1 MAIRQRKKR
10 KLGFRR
16 ADGKCGG
23 FLNYFF
29 FLVVTGCKKCQGCI
43 THQVPIGYTNVG
55 FFRL

>member
-29 FLVVTGCKKCQGCI
+29 FLSSQAAKSAKGASPIKCLLDI
-43 THQVPIGYTNVG
+43 RT
-55 FFRL
+55 

>member
-29 FLVVTGCKKCQGCI
+29 SSCRHRLQK
-43 THQVPIGYTNVG
+43 VPRVHLPSSAYWIYERR
-55 FFRL
+55 FF